1 MSRRI
6 KLLRALVLPA
16 LLVALAM
23 TACQGDDE
31 ETATTTTT
39 ETATQTQ
46 TAAATTT
53 TTTTTE
59 TTAAAAATP
68 ATTGAAA
75 SVQQST
81 RVATTQTTTAI
92 ATPTPATQAA
102 AVTRPGGT
110 LKVGMLADHTTLDPP
125 LVLGVPDLSII
136 VHAYDNLVMRNP
148 DLSIQPMLAESW
160 DISADA
166 TQWTFN
172 LRQGVTFRHGKEFT
186 AEDVVYSMNRL
197 FEVES
202 PLAGTLPEDMKVV
215 AVDDHTVRF
224 EFSSAYAPLLD
235 TLVKYHAV
243 ITPSDIDPERFA
255 TETFG
260 TGAFH
265 VVEHVVGE
273 YTRFERNESYWWEG
287 HPPSDEL
294 FFIYLP
300 DPTARAEAIKAGVI
314 DVLYDMETATASAL
328 RDSSDIIVKQAPS
341 GGYMNLAMD
350 VRKPPFDNVL
360 VRRAIQAATDR
371 QAILDAAQLGLGG
384 IAYDHP
390 VTPTDPF
397 FNEACKP
404 PDYNPALAQ
413 ELLAQAGYPNGI
425 ELTLYTSTAG
435 AAMVEMAT
443 VMKEKAAPAGID
455 LEIVVMS
462 EDGYWSDGWMVKP
475 FTTVW
480 WGGRPPHEA
489 FSIVYPTGAG
499 WNESFYSN
507 PQVDALIDQGA
518 TTVDPDGRRQA
529 YHDLQCLLIQEVP
542 RIIPV
547 FRPVI
552 WAVRTNVQGVEP
564 TWDAV
569 LQVHRGYVEN

>member
-1 MSRRI
+1 LTAEDVQAIVAAAISNIPEGLTPEDVQAIVTQAISEIPEGLTAAQMEAAIKNAVDAGVQRAVSEAVAQIPPTATPEPTPDESMMMMSPVVER
-6 KLLRALVLPA
+6 
-16 LLVALAM
+16 LLVATDINVESNDPTRSSSFNQPQYVHMYEALVRY
-23 TACQGDDE
+23 DE
-31 ETATTTTT
+31 
-39 ETATQTQ
+39 
-46 TAAATTT
+46 
-53 TTTTTE
+53 
-59 TTAAAAATP
+59 
-68 ATTGAAA
+68 
-75 SVQQST
+75 
-81 RVATTQTTTAI
+81 
-92 ATPTPATQAA
+92 
-102 AVTRPGGT
+102 
-110 LKVGMLADHTTLDPP
+110 
-125 LVLGVPDLSII
+125 LGQ
-136 VHAYDNLVMRNP
+136 ME
-148 DLSIQPMLAESW
+148 PMLAESW
-160 DISADA
+160 DISTDA

>member
-39 ETATQTQ
+39 DTATQT
-46 TAAATTT
+46 AAQT

-59 TTAAAAATP
+59 TTTAAAAATP
-68 ATTGAAA
+68 AGAAA
-75 SVQQST
+75 AVAVST
-81 RVATTQTTTAI
+81 AVATTQTTTAV
-92 ATPTPATQAA
+92 ATPTPTAQAPVA
-102 AVTRPGGT
+102 ATRPGGT
-110 LKVGMLADHTTLDPP
+110 LKVGMLASHVAFDPP
-125 LVLGVPDLSII
+125 LTLETPDINVA
-136 VHAYDNLVMRNP
+136 VHAYDPLVMRNP
-148 DLSIQPMLAESW
+148 DLSIQPMLAVSW
-160 DISADA
+160 EISDDA

-172 LRQGVTFRHGKEFT
+172 LREGVTFRHGKAFT
-186 AEDVVYSMNRL
+186 ADDVVYTMERL
-197 FEVES
+197 FEVGS
-202 PLAGTLPEDMKVV
+202 PLASTLPQDMKVV
-215 AVDDHTVRF
+215 AVDDLTVRF

-243 ITPSDIDPERFA
+243 MTPSDIDPERFKS
-255 TETFG
+255 ETFG
-260 TGAFH
+260 TGPYH

-287 HPPSDEL
+287 HPPADEL
-294 FFIYLP
+294 FFIYLG
-300 DPTARAEAIKAGVI
+300 DPTARVEAIRAGIVDVI
-314 DVLYDMETATASAL
+314 FDMETASVAAL
-328 RDSSDIIVKQAPS
+328 EGSPDVTVKQAPS

-350 VRKPPFDNVL
+350 VRTAPFDNIL
-360 VRRAIQAATDR
+360 VRRALQAATDR
-371 QAILDAAQLGLGG
+371 QAILDGAQLGLGG

-397 FNEACKP
+397 FNDACKP
-404 PDYNPALAQ
+404 PEYNPDLAR
-413 ELLAQAGYPNGI
+413 ELLAQAGYPDGI
-425 ELTLYTSTAG
+425 ELTLYTATAG

-455 LEIVVMS
+455 LEIEVLS

-489 FSIVYPTGAG
+489 FSIVYPTGAN

-507 PQVDALIDQGA
+507 AEVDGLIERGA
-518 TTVDPDGRRQA
+518 TTADPDARRQA
-529 YHDLQCLLIQEVP
+529 YHDLQCLLIEEVP

-552 WAVRTNVQGVEP
+552 WAVRNDVQGVDP
-564 TWDAV
+564 TWDAI
-569 LQVHRGYVEN
+569 LQIHRGYVEN

>member
-6 KLLRALVLPA
+6 KLLRVLVLPA

-46 TAAATTT
+46 TAAQTT

-59 TTAAAAATP
+59 TTTAAAAATP
-68 ATTGAAA
+68 SGAAA
-75 SVQQST
+75 SVQQA
-81 RVATTQTTTAI
+81 RQVATTQTTTAV
-92 ATPTPATQAA
+92 ATPTPTQQAMVEVA
-102 AVTRPGGT
+102 RPGGT
-110 LKVGMLADHTTLDPP
+110 LKVGMLASHVAFDPP
-125 LVLGVPDLSII
+125 LTLETPDINVA
-136 VHAYDNLVMRNP
+136 VHAYDTLVMRNP
-148 DLSIQPMLAESW
+148 DLSIQPMLALSW
-160 DISADA
+160 EISDDA
-166 TQWTFN
+166 TQWTFK
-172 LRQGVTFRHGKEFT
+172 LREGVTFRHGKEFT
-186 AEDVVYSMNRL
+186 AEDVVYSIERL
-197 FEVES
+197 IEVGS
-202 PLAGTLPEDMKVV
+202 PLAATLPEDMKVV

-224 EFSSAYAPLLD
+224 DFSSAYAPLLD
-235 TLVKYHAV
+235 TLVKYHALM
-243 ITPSDIDPERFA
+243 TPSDVDPERFK
-255 TETFG
+255 TETLG
-260 TGAFH
+260 TGPYH
-265 VVEHVVGE
+265 MVEHVVGE
-273 YTRFERNESYWWEG
+273 YTRFERNEDYWWEG
-287 HPPSDEL
+287 HPPADEL

-300 DPTARAEAIKAGVI
+300 DPTARVEAIKAGIV
-314 DVLYDMETATASAL
+314 DMIFDLETSSVAAL
-328 RDSSDIIVKQAPS
+328 ADDAEVVVKQAPG

-350 VRKPPFDNVL
+350 VREPPFDNVL
-360 VRRAIQAATDR
+360 VRRALQAATDR
-371 QAILDAAQLGLGG
+371 QAILDGAQLGLGG

-404 PDYNPALAQ
+404 PEYNPELAR
-413 ELLAQAGYPNGI
+413 ELLAQAGYPDGI
-425 ELTLYTSTAG
+425 ELTLYTATAG

-455 LEIVVMS
+455 LEIVVLS

-507 PQVDALIDQGA
+507 PEVDALIEAGA
-518 TTVDPDGRRQA
+518 TTADVDARKQA
-529 YHDLQCLLIQEVP
+529 YFDLQCLLIEDVP

-547 FRPVI
+547 FRPVV
-552 WAVRTNVQGVEP
+552 WAVRHDVRGIDP
-564 TWDAV
+564 TWDAI
-569 LQVHRGYVEN
+569 LQIHRGYVEN

>member
-39 ETATQTQ
+39 ETATQSQTAAQTTTTTAAPTPAPTQ
-46 TAAATTT
+46 TAAAAGT
-53 TTTTTE
+53 
-59 TTAAAAATP
+59 
-68 ATTGAAA
+68 
-75 SVQQST
+75 VQQST
-81 RVATTQTTTAI
+81 RVATTQTI
-92 ATPTPATQAA
+92 SVVATPTPTPQVAVE
-102 AVTRPGGT
+102 VTRPGGT

-125 LVLGVPDLSII
+125 LVVGVPDLSII

-148 DLSIQPMLAESW
+148 DLSLQPMLAESW
-160 DISADA
+160 EISDDA

-172 LRQGVTFRHGKEFT
+172 LRQGVTFRHGKPFT

-197 FEVES
+197 VEVES

-224 EFSSAYAPLLD
+224 EFISAYAPLLD

-243 ITPSDIDPERFA
+243 ITPSDVNPERFR
-255 TETFG
+255 TETLG

-265 VVEHVVGE
+265 MTEHVVGE
-273 YTRFERNESYWWEG
+273 YTRFERNENYWWEG

-300 DPTARAEAIKAGVI
+300 DPTARAEAIKSGAI
-314 DVLYDMETATASAL
+314 DILYDMETATVAAL
-328 RDSSDIIVKQAPS
+328 RGSSDVIVKQAPS

-350 VRKPPFDNVL
+350 VRTPPFDNVL

-371 QAILDAAQLGLGG
+371 QAILDGAQLGLGG

-397 FNEACKP
+397 FNDACKP
-404 PDYNPALAQ
+404 PDYNPALAR

-425 ELTLYTSTAG
+425 ELTLYTATAG

-455 LEIVVMS
+455 LEIVVLS
-462 EDGYWSDGWMVKP
+462 EDGYWSEGWMVKP

-489 FSIVYPTGAG
+489 FSIVYPTGAP

-507 PQVDALIDQGA
+507 AEVDSLIEQGA
-518 TTVDPDGRRQA
+518 TTVDPDARRQA
-529 YHDLQCLLIQEVP
+529 YYDLQCLLIQEVP
-542 RIIPV
+542 RIVPV

-552 WAVRTNVQGVEP
+552 WAVRSNVQGVEP